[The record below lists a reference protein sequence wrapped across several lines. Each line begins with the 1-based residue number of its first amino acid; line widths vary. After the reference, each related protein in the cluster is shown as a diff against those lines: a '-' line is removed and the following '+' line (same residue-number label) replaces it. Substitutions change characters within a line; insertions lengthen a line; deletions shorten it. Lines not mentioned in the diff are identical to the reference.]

1 MKCNLIIT
9 IVKWTG
15 NVGEKID
22 SEQHNDKKAVVGPKK
37 NLPKELKKP
46 NKSDEMVQV
55 IDRYVKMKEKQADD
69 EKIESNAFSI
79 AKCISTLHKME
90 EFTREDRVKAS
101 KLFRIPENRETFLT
115 WAAEDQESAVIW
127 LQGELHELP

>member
-1 MKCNLIIT
+1 
-9 IVKWTG
+9 V
-15 NVGEKID
+15 NVGERTE
-22 SEQHNDKKAVVGPKK
+22 SEKQKDKKHAGGPKK
-37 NLPKELKKP
+37 NPPKELKKA

-55 IDRYVKMKEKQADD
+55 VDRYVKMKEKQAED

-101 KLFRIPENRETFLT
+101 KIFRIPENRETFLT
-115 WAAEDQESAVIW
+115 WAAEDQECAIIW
-127 LQGELHELP
+127 LRGELQELL

>member
-9 IVKWTG
+9 IAKWSG
-15 NVGEKID
+15 NVRERID
-22 SEQHNDKKAVVGPKK
+22 SEKHNDKKAAVGPKK
-37 NLPKELKKP
+37 NLPKDLKKP

-69 EKIESNAFSI
+69 EKVESNAFSI
-79 AKCISTLHKME
+79 AKCISTLNKME

-101 KLFRIPENRETFLT
+101 KVFRIPENRETFLT
-115 WAAEDQESAVIW
+115 WAAEDQECAIIW
-127 LQGELHELP
+127 LRGELQELP

>member
-1 MKCNLIIT
+1 MK
-9 IVKWTG
+9 G
-15 NVGEKID
+15 
-22 SEQHNDKKAVVGPKK
+22 
-37 NLPKELKKP
+37 
-46 NKSDEMVQV
+46 
-55 IDRYVKMKEKQADD
+55 KQADD

-90 EFTREDRVKAS
+90 EFTREDRIKAS

-127 LQGELHELP
+127 LWGELQELP